1 MKSKIE
7 IKEFNDKGYEGLI
20 SFESWKIAMLN
31 YHEELEPLNIGHVQA
46 HTETDESFILLE
58 GKCILFLTDIK
69 DDQITD
75 IQAINMEQH
84 KVYNIKKGVYH
95 THTLTKDA
103 KVLIVENDNTNEFNS
118 PIHYID
124 EKTQFEFYNMMSRL
138 WN

>member
-7 IKEFNDKGYEGLI
+7 IREFNDKGYEGLI
-20 SFESWKIAMLN
+20 SFEAWKIAMLN

-46 HTETDESFILLE
+46 HLQTDESFILLE
-58 GKCILFLTDIK
+58 GKCILFLTDIVDNK
-69 DDQITD
+69 IVD

-103 KVLIVENDNTNEFNS
+103 KVLIVENENTNDFNS

-124 EKTQFEFYNMMSRL
+124 ETVQSRFYSLMCNL